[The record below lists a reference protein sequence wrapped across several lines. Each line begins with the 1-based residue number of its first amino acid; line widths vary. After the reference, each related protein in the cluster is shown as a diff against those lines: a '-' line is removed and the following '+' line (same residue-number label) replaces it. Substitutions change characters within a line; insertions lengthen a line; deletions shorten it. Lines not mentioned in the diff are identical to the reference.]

1 MTFIPT
7 VHQTEEHQPQKSSH
21 SVSCASLYDQHHWQI
36 KLFNLLQMLG
46 CEAYIHGPELPD
58 SLLKSILDFLVPI
71 CYQKYPFLLVPYEWL
86 LRESKMLAEGS
97 EKLMKIQY
105 DLPKELF
112 KVMLGEGQ
120 LMYPKYT
127 MALWDR
133 GAENLE
139 QAQIDMVQDVID
151 KINIQDGDDILDLGC
166 GFGSASHYILAKFP
180 NCQVTALNLSK
191 EHCDYMRLQKQNPE
205 SYFHSDRFTIC
216 ETDFN
221 TANFDKKFDK
231 VIAIGLFEHIGNFTD
246 GLQKVESF
254 LKSKGKVFF
263 HLIASKLPHTIMILY
278 LEKYIFPRAR
288 GWSHHHI
295 PPVNPN
301 FKLEDKWFHNGRN
314 YAQTLQAW
322 LDNFDQNQEYL
333 KTLDYGMNYAKFR
346 RIWRLYLIICIAIFS
361 ACNGEVLGNTQFV
374 LSKQN

>member
-7 VHQTEEHQPQKSSH
+7 FNHGEQDQPQTISKPITSIY
-21 SVSCASLYDQHHWQI
+21 AQHRWQI
-36 KLFNLLQMLG
+36 KLFNFLQMLG
-46 CEAYIHGPELPD
+46 CEAYIHGLEIPD
-58 SLLKSILDFLVPI
+58 RLLKSILNFVVPI
-71 CYQKYPFLLVPYEWL
+71 CYQKYPFLVVPYEWL
-86 LRESKMLAEGS
+86 LRESSALAEDS

-133 GAENLE
+133 GAQNLE
-139 QAQIDMVQDVID
+139 QAQIDMVQDAVE
-151 KINIQDGDDILDLGC
+151 KAQIQDGDDILDLGC

-180 NCQVTALNLSK
+180 NCKVTALNLSK
-191 EHCDYMRLQKQNPE
+191 EHCDYMRQKAQE
-205 SYFHSDRFTIC
+205 SDSYFHSDRFTVC
-216 ETDFN
+216 EADVNKATFE
-221 TANFDKKFDK
+221 KKFDK
-231 VIAIGLFEHIGNFTD
+231 VIAIGLFEHIGNFTN
-246 GLQKVESF
+246 GLKKVESF
-254 LKSKGKVFF
+254 LKPKGKVFF
-263 HLIASKLPHTIMILY
+263 HLISSKLPHTIMILY

-288 GWSHHHI
+288 GWSYHNI

-346 RIWRLYLIICIAIFS
+346 RIWRLYLILCIAIFE
-361 ACNGEVLGNTQFV
+361 ACNGEILGNTQFL